1 MLDDFEPRRI
11 TLNDAEKIVHMSGQ
25 GPAVIV
31 IAEMP
36 EISPHLARPASRCSE
51 GKKPPDPGSL
61 RTNTFNQ

>member
-1 MLDDFEPRRI
+1 MLDYFKPRRI
-11 TLNDAEKIVHMSGQ
+11 TLNDAEKIVHVSDQ

-31 IAEMP
+31 MTEMP
-36 EISPHLARPASRCSE
+36 GISPHMVRPASRCSE